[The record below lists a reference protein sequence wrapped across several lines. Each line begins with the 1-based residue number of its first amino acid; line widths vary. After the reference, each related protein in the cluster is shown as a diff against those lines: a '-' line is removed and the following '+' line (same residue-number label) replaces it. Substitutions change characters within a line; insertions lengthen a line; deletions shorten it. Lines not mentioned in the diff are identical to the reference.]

1 MSSIGAIACPNS
13 LILEFG
19 NRLAILV
26 VLCAS
31 KFADCCVLK
40 VHNLLSNNNILRV
53 WPQYTLESIKN
64 IFNNKKYK
72 STKFCYIKPCH
83 KKHMSIQ
90 HLWESLQSTSYIQAK
105 YINIIYIS
113 FLQVAYCTKT
123 YMSKTNKVKTFVFYQ
138 AFPSFLKQYLN
149 VLATIIQFCVMR
161 HFRFSYIHF
170 SYLPCRKKW
179 PKQNKPRHQD
189 PS

>member
-1 MSSIGAIACPNS
+1 M
-13 LILEFG
+13 
-19 NRLAILV
+19 AILV

-53 WPQYTLESIKN
+53 WPQYTLESIEN

-123 YMSKTNKVKTFVFYQ
+123 SHIKNQSSQNICILSSVSEFSQTIFERSCDYNSILRNETFSLVIYSLFI
-138 AFPSFLKQYLN
+138 
-149 VLATIIQFCVMR
+149 LA
-161 HFRFSYIHF
+161 
-170 SYLPCRKKW
+170 L
-179 PKQNKPRHQD
+179 
-189 PS
+189 